1 MLVRNVSVLLPNL
14 NETNGSVCQNVSWQ
28 VSVWEGD
35 LTTWGYFGAV
45 TYDGS
50 KARRELSVAAI
61 EHGSAEVMIV
71 AYPTFQV
78 RSFLSTGE
86 FNVLAAFHYC

>member
-1 MLVRNVSVLLPNL
+1 
-14 NETNGSVCQNVSWQ
+14 VSWQ

-50 KARRELSVAAI
+50 KARRELSLAAI